1 MQSQFGKNIKVT
13 VWGGSH
19 EPSIGV
25 DIEGLPK
32 GAHVDMKKLKD
43 FLKRR
48 APGNSPFSTKRKEP
62 DTPIPVSVSL
72 LCPHQTADPDM
83 MTIYL

>member
-32 GAHVDMKKLKD
+32 GAHCRYEKTQ
-43 FLKRR
+43 R
-48 APGNSPFSTKRKEP
+48 FS
-62 DTPIPVSVSL
+62 
-72 LCPHQTADPDM
+72 
-83 MTIYL
+83 